1 MDEFFPLA
9 RTATVVVPS
18 PTSSSWVLEISM
30 RILAAG
36 LSTCIERR
44 MVAPSLVTVMYLF
57 LGPAAIGTRILSMP
71 LGPRV
76 VRNIEKRQ
84 AF

>member
-1 MDEFFPLA
+1 M
-9 RTATVVVPS
+9 S
-18 PTSSSWVLEISM
+18 IN
-30 RILAAG
+30 ILAAG

-44 MVAPSLVTVMYLF
+44 MVAPSLVTLMFLF

-76 VRNIEKRQ
+76 VFTRSATAIAPIKED
-84 AF
+84 